1 MLLATCYL
9 ILSFVHRR
17 SIRIS
22 CLVVAVLATAGLG
35 YRAYQDELALNG
47 ERQSA
52 LTADASINQTA
63 ELLLDLR
70 ASLHAY
76 VAPSQGLPFW
86 GKRAQEGIET
96 LKQNLA
102 SIEQAVAPAGGSV
115 KQSIDAVDQLAAAER
130 RARTYVSRDDMLL
143 AGDVIF
149 TEVRDVLAGMTAE
162 VQASRDGLRREH
174 DRRAAAIRQEQLM
187 LAGGAL
193 AIWFVVALLLLPGG
207 PAPAVKDPAQW
218 REELKTTLER
228 PSAAPAPDATA
239 PLAPSAP
246 APLAPEAPYAPDLLP
261 SLRQASEI
269 CADLSAL
276 ADPGALQGAL
286 ARVSGMLDATGLIV
300 WVAANDGGSLSPV
313 ATHGFDPKIVQ
324 RIGKIP
330 RDSANLTASAFRD
343 NASKISLPSASAP
356 GALAVPMCGPT
367 GPTGVLSVEM
377 KSGHAVE
384 ESTVALAAIVG
395 AQLATLTMP
404 VADAVVEIAPVAHDV
419 TLDVPQ
425 SRAQSA

>member
-1 MLLATCYL
+1 M
-9 ILSFVHRR
+9 HRR
-17 SIRIS
+17 SIRIT

-52 LTADASINQTA
+52 LTADASISQTA

-149 TEVRDVLAGMTAE
+149 TEVRDVLAGMTAQ

-174 DRRAAAIRQEQLM
+174 DRRSAAIRQEQLI

-193 AIWFVVALLLLPGG
+193 AVWIVVAVLLLP
-207 PAPAVKDPAQW
+207 PVTAQAIKDPAQW
-218 REELKTTLER
+218 REALKNTLER
-228 PSAAPAPDATA
+228 PASALAPDAPL

-246 APLAPEAPYAPDLLP
+246 APAPLAPQAEYAPYAPDLLP

-286 ARVSGMLDATGLIV
+286 ARVSDMLNATGLIV

-330 RDSANLTASAFRD
+330 RESANLTASAFRD
-343 NASKISLPSASAP
+343 NAAKISLPTASAP

-377 KSGHAVE
+377 KAGQSVE
-384 ESTVALAAIVG
+384 EATVALAAIVG

-404 VADAVVEIAPVAHDV
+404 VADTVVETAPVAHDV
-419 TLDVPQ
+419 TLDVQ
-425 SRAQSA
+425 ESRAQSA